1 MSNIEIKN
9 EFRKCEYVCFFIETI
24 EIKAEKTFLTN
35 FTFFIIDSIILFF
48 IFFVVCN
55 TNKLLIMLTL
65 FTKASL
71 NLYKQ
76 INRFF
81 E

>member
-1 MSNIEIKN
+1 M
-9 EFRKCEYVCFFIETI
+9 CVFFIETI
-24 EIKAEKTFLTN
+24 EIKAKKIFSTK
-35 FTFFIIDSIILFF
+35 FTFFITNSTILSFV
-48 IFFVVCN
+48 FFVVRN
-55 TNKLLIMLTL
+55 TNKLLIISTL

-71 NLYKQ
+71 NSYKQ

>member
-1 MSNIEIKN
+1 M
-9 EFRKCEYVCFFIETI
+9 CVFFIETI
-24 EIKAEKTFLTN
+24 EIKAKKTFLTK
-35 FTFFIIDSIILFF
+35 FTFFIIDSIVLFF
-48 IFFVVCN
+48 VFFVIRN

-71 NLYKQ
+71 SLYKQ
-76 INRFF
+76 IDRFF